1 MGKCW
6 RDQWAHTR
14 RGAHLASLIPLQAVT
29 EALLRDETYRGKILT
44 EDPVGSWPRKRTLEE
59 NLVKSGEIW
68 IKQCFSTSVLLTFW
82 ARSFFWG
89 GGWGVGRRPVHGRM
103 FRGTPGLYPL
113 FPCWQHT
120 PAPVVTIREGQQTL
134 PNAPCRSPLGE
145 NHWNKAWSLVNCIAP
160 KVMSWLQ

>member
-14 RGAHLASLIPLQAVT
+14 RGAHLASLIPLPAVT

-82 ARSFFWG
+82 AR
-89 GGWGVGRRPVHGRM
+89 
-103 FRGTPGLYPL
+103 
-113 FPCWQHT
+113 
-120 PAPVVTIREGQQTL
+120 
-134 PNAPCRSPLGE
+134 
-145 NHWNKAWSLVNCIAP
+145 
-160 KVMSWLQ
+160 

>member
-59 NLVKSGEIW
+59 NLVKSG
-68 IKQCFSTSVLLTFW
+68 SSSVSQP
-82 ARSFFWG
+82 R
-89 GGWGVGRRPVHGRM
+89 
-103 FRGTPGLYPL
+103 YY
-113 FPCWQHT
+113 
-120 PAPVVTIREGQQTL
+120 
-134 PNAPCRSPLGE
+134 
-145 NHWNKAWSLVNCIAP
+145 
-160 KVMSWLQ
+160 